1 MKKVFLMLACLM
13 MWHGTL
19 LANTDNQTTEGTDFW
34 VTFLRADADN
44 PTVLSLA
51 ISAKEAAEVTIS
63 NPHTGFT
70 KTLSVPANTTVMDT
84 LSKTDAYSSVTGEA
98 TNTAIQVTSTTSI
111 SLFASNY
118 RVKSTEAA
126 NILPT
131 AALLDEYVI
140 STYPASDHDD
150 DDKPQGTHFAIV
162 AAEDDVVVDYV
173 LTNAAA
179 SGSGSGGGVD
189 VGGGGSGSGSGGGGG
204 ITIGMPQKRAAAADT
219 LHTPALKKG
228 QVWYVWTGLKDGT
241 ASDLTGSYVKARDGK
256 KIAVFMGDPH
266 TNIPHEIRDRDH
278 LYEQAM
284 PTAYWGTSF
293 VVTGSMLRNGVKRKY
308 DILRVTALDDGTTLK
323 VDGSEVHTFDFASN
337 ASRTYEM
344 KVENAGVHYI
354 EASCPCQV
362 YLYMVSNREDGK
374 DANDE
379 WQNGDPAMV
388 WINPLEQQIEEI
400 QFVSYPVIESDA
412 GTLPEHFVNIVTETS
427 NTGSMTL
434 DGSAITGWQAVSN
447 KPEYSYV
454 QYWLG
459 NGKKVGSSY
468 APETHVL
475 KGNKGF
481 IAHAYGYGEKE
492 AYAYSVGGKTVPL
505 VSFVEINGEI
515 FSAGEEGKT
524 LCGVDTVHFK
534 LDLSAAVDSV
544 KWIFGDGNDTI
555 QYPAV
560 PGEVQAYTVDY
571 KYPDSDL
578 YRAQVILWR
587 TTSGLCRGESAVDSI
602 PIPVNTQHLA
612 VTIDSISPFVCPN
625 LKTFNV
631 YYSHLGDPQ
640 AVDNVY
646 AKFDAEAQNA
656 GFPAEIEVQF
666 DNSGSSY
673 MAVPLPASAKSAE
686 VYHADLILHND
697 CMNDTVDIDF
707 RVNYKPEDVLAQRW
721 NDVLGVK
728 NAAHNGGFDF
738 VAYQWYKDYQVM
750 PGETNTFIYQPLE
763 VGSTYYVELTDKNG
777 MKLCSCPVSPVDD
790 SSADTPELDV
800 KYLQEGSVSTIEVA
814 QKAAAQVYDVM
825 GRCVSTHALEKGLN
839 TIQTPANKGVYVLK
853 IMFEDIKDIK
863 TLRFIVEK

>member
-1 MKKVFLMLACLM
+1 MKKVFLTFMCLM
-13 MWHGTL
+13 MWHTAVF
-19 LANTDNQTTEGTDFW
+19 ANTDNQTTEGTDFW
-34 VTFLRADADN
+34 VTFLRADADD

-179 SGSGSGGGVD
+179 SGGSSGGGVD
-189 VGGGGSGSGSGGGGG
+189 VGGSGSSGGSGGG
-204 ITIGMPQKRAAAADT
+204 ITIGMPQKRVAAASDT
-219 LHTPALKKG
+219 LQTPALKKG

-266 TNIPHEIRDRDH
+266 TNIPFEIRDRDH

-293 VVTGSMLRNGVKRKY
+293 VVTGSMLRKNVKRKY
-308 DILRVTALDDGTTLK
+308 DILRITSLDDGTELR
-323 VDGSEVHTFDFASN
+323 VDGALKHTFDFATN
-337 ASRTYEM
+337 PSRTYEM

-388 WINPLEQQIEEI
+388 WINPLEQQIEQI
-400 QFVSYPVIESDA
+400 QFVSYPVIESDE
-412 GTLPEHFVNIVTETS
+412 GTLPEHFVNIVTETT

-434 DGSAITGWQAVSN
+434 DGSPISGWKPVPN
-447 KPEYSYV
+447 KAEYSYV
-454 QYWLG
+454 QHWLS

-468 APETHVL
+468 APETHIL

-534 LDLSAAVDSV
+534 LDLSAPVDSV

-571 KYPDSDL
+571 KYPESAL

-602 PIPVNTQHLA
+602 PIPVNTQSLA
-612 VTIDSISPFVCPN
+612 VSIDSISRFVCPN

-646 AKFDAEAQNA
+646 ARFDAAAQSV

-673 MAVPLPASAKSAE
+673 MSVPLPASAKSAE
-686 VYHADLILHND
+686 VYHADLVLHND
-697 CMNDTVDIDF
+697 CMDDTVNIDF
-707 RVNYKPEDVLAQRW
+707 RVNYKAEDVLAQRW

-738 VAYQWYKDYQVM
+738 IAYQWYKDYQPM
-750 PGETNTFIYQPLE
+750 PGETHSFIYQPLE
-763 VGSTYYVELTDKNG
+763 MSSTYYVELTDKDG
-777 MKLCSCPVSPVDD
+777 MKLCSCPTNPKEETE
-790 SSADTPELDV
+790 ADTPLLDI
-800 KYLQEGSVSTIEVA
+800 KYTQQGNVSQIQVP
-814 QKAAAQVYDVM
+814 QRAAANVYDVM
-825 GRCVSTHALEKGLN
+825 GRCVATYHLEEGTN
-839 TIQTPANKGVYVLK
+839 VVENPANLGVYVLK
-853 IMFEDIKDIK
+853 IMFEDIKQTK
-863 TLRFIVEK
+863 TLRFVVEE

>member
-1 MKKVFLMLACLM
+1 MKKVFLMLVCLVACQM
-13 MWHGTL
+13 TFAG
-19 LANTDNQTTEGTDFW
+19 NTDNQTTEGTDFW
-34 VTFLRADADN
+34 VTFLRADADS

-51 ISAKEAAEVTIS
+51 ISAKEATDVTIN
-63 NPHTGFT
+63 NPYTGFT
-70 KTLSVPANTTVMDT
+70 KTLHVPANTTVMDT
-84 LSKTDAYSSVTGEA
+84 INKADAYSSVTGKVTE
-98 TNTAIQVTSTTSI
+98 TAIQVSATAPI

-118 RVKSTEAA
+118 RLKSTEAA

-173 LTNAAA
+173 LTNAATA
-179 SGSGSGGGVD
+179 GGSGGGGVD
-189 VGGGGSGSGSGGGGG
+189 IGGSGSGSGSGGGG
-204 ITIGMPQKRAAAADT
+204 ITIGMPQKRAAASDT
-219 LHTPALKKG
+219 LQTPSLKKG
-228 QVWYVWTGLKDGT
+228 QVWYVWTGYKDGT
-241 ASDLTGSYVKARDGK
+241 ASDLTGSYIKARDGK

-308 DILRVTALDDGTTLK
+308 DILRVTALDDGTELR
-323 VDGSEVHTFDFASN
+323 VDGVLQHTFDFASN
-337 ASRTYEM
+337 PSRTFEM
-344 KVENAGVHYI
+344 KIQEAGVHYI
-354 EASCPCQV
+354 DASCPCQL

-374 DANDE
+374 DSNGE

-388 WINPLEQQIEEI
+388 WINPLEQQIEQI
-400 QFVSYPVIESDA
+400 QFVSYPVIESSE

-427 NTGSMTL
+427 NVGSMTL
-434 DGSAITGWQAVSN
+434 DGNTISGWKAVPN

-454 QYWLG
+454 QHWLG
-459 NGKKVGSSY
+459 NGKKIGDSY

-515 FSAGEEGKT
+515 FSAGEEGKV

-534 LDLSAAVDSV
+534 LDLSAPVDSV
-544 KWIFGDGNDTI
+544 KWVFGDGNDTI

-612 VTIDSISPFVCPN
+612 VTIDSISSLVCPS

-646 AKFDAEAQNA
+646 ARFDAEAQQA

-697 CMNDTVDIDF
+697 CMNDTVNIDF
-707 RVNYKPEDVLAQRW
+707 RVNYKAEDVIAQRW

-728 NAAHNGGFDF
+728 NSASNGGFEF
-738 VAYQWYKDYQVM
+738 VAYQWYKDYQIM
-750 PGETNTFIYQPLE
+750 PGETNSYIYQALE
-763 VGSTYYVELTDKNG
+763 TASTYYVELTDKNG
-777 MKLCSCPVSPVDD
+777 MTLCSCPMSPVDE
-790 SSADTPELDV
+790 AAAETPELDI
-800 KYLQEGSVSTIEVA
+800 KYLQEGSVSQVQVA
-814 QKAAAQVYDVM
+814 QKAAAKVYDVM
-825 GRCVSTHALEKGLN
+825 GRCVSTHALEPGIN
-839 TIQTPANKGVYVLK
+839 TIDNPANSGVYILK
-853 IMFEDIKDIK
+853 IMFEDIKDVK